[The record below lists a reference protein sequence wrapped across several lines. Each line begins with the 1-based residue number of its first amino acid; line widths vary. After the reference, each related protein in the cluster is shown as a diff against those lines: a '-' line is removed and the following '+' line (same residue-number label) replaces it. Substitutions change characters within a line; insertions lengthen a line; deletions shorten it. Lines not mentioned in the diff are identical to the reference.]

1 VTEHDGEIRR
11 IDKPVRI
18 EAAGVPPKLISEFV
32 GRVATATESV
42 SIAVMESPTGWSEPG
57 QTPDFDEYSLVL
69 SGELLVRTKSETIAV
84 AAGQV
89 VQALAGNWVQYSTPA
104 AGGARYV
111 SVCVPAFSPDTVH
124 RDP

>member
-1 VTEHDGEIRR
+1 
-11 IDKPVRI
+11 VRI

-84 AAGQV
+84 AAG
-89 VQALAGNWVQYSTPA
+89 
-104 AGGARYV
+104 GARYV

>member
-1 VTEHDGEIRR
+1 VTEHDRKVRR
-11 IDKPVRI
+11 IDEPVRI

-32 GRVATATESV
+32 GRVATATDSV

-69 SGELLVRTKSETIAV
+69 TGELVVRTRSETTAV
-84 AAGQV
+84 AAGQAV
-89 VQALAGNWVQYSTPA
+89 HTPAGEWVQYSTPS

-111 SVCVPAFSPDTVH
+111 SVCVPAFAPDTVH
-124 RDP
+124 RDR